1 MAQRRAPRLA
11 PRLIAALTDV
21 RIPDPARRINAYPSE
36 LSGGMCQRVMLA
48 IALAGDPSL
57 LIADEPT
64 TGLDV
69 TTQSAILAL
78 LLERVRARRMA
89 AMLITHDLEL
99 ARAYAERI
107 VVMHAGQIVEDA
119 PAATLFANPRH
130 PYSALLIAA
139 TPARAHS
146 VDGLSR
152 HSRPDARSRREH
164 ARLPLRRPLRTRRAA
179 LPNRISAAPGRS
191 RGPRFPLLAT
201 AMSRLLEVTGLRKLF
216 PAGHGAKLHAVD
228 DVDFD
233 LAEGESL
240 GVIGESGSGKSTIAR
255 LIARLADP
263 TAGRI
268 RFEGR
273 DIGAIPSRK
282 FAGDVARKSIQLVF
296 QSAGDSLNPAYSAAR
311 NIAVGLGSIR
321 LDREAQRWASEL
333 AGEVGL
339 APELLDRRPHQLSGG
354 QQARVG
360 IARALACEPRLLLLD
375 EPTAPLDVSVQATVL
390 KLIDGIR
397 RKRRL
402 SLVFVSHDLDV
413 VRLMCDRVMVLYLG
427 RVAEIGPVGEVLSA
441 PRHPYTRALIASA
454 PGSATPAQLPG
465 EATSPIDPAP
475 NACLFASR
483 CRNAAP
489 ECVLRRPQLVDVGL
503 NHQAACLRL

>member
-1 MAQRRAPRLA
+1 
-11 PRLIAALTDV
+11 
-21 RIPDPARRINAYPSE
+21 
-36 LSGGMCQRVMLA
+36 
-48 IALAGDPSL
+48 
-57 LIADEPT
+57 
-64 TGLDV
+64 
-69 TTQSAILAL
+69 
-78 LLERVRARRMA
+78 
-89 AMLITHDLEL
+89 
-99 ARAYAERI
+99 
-107 VVMHAGQIVEDA
+107 
-119 PAATLFANPRH
+119 
-130 PYSALLIAA
+130 
-139 TPARAHS
+139 
-146 VDGLSR
+146 
-152 HSRPDARSRREH
+152 
-164 ARLPLRRPLRTRRAA
+164 
-179 LPNRISAAPGRS
+179 
-191 RGPRFPLLAT
+191 
-201 AMSRLLEVTGLRKLF
+201 MSRLLEVTGLRKLF
-216 PAGHGAKLHAVD
+216 PVGHGAKLHAVD

-263 TAGRI
+263 TTGRI

-282 FAGDVARKSIQLVF
+282 FAGDVTRKSIQLVF

-321 LDREAQRWASEL
+321 LDHEAQQWASEL

-465 EATSPIDPAP
+465 EAASPIDPAP
-475 NACLFASR
+475 NECLFASR

-489 ECVLRRPQLVDVGL
+489 ECVSRRPQLVDVGP

>member
-1 MAQRRAPRLA
+1 
-11 PRLIAALTDV
+11 
-21 RIPDPARRINAYPSE
+21 
-36 LSGGMCQRVMLA
+36 
-48 IALAGDPSL
+48 
-57 LIADEPT
+57 
-64 TGLDV
+64 
-69 TTQSAILAL
+69 
-78 LLERVRARRMA
+78 
-89 AMLITHDLEL
+89 
-99 ARAYAERI
+99 
-107 VVMHAGQIVEDA
+107 
-119 PAATLFANPRH
+119 
-130 PYSALLIAA
+130 
-139 TPARAHS
+139 
-146 VDGLSR
+146 
-152 HSRPDARSRREH
+152 
-164 ARLPLRRPLRTRRAA
+164 
-179 LPNRISAAPGRS
+179 
-191 RGPRFPLLAT
+191 
-201 AMSRLLEVTGLRKLF
+201 MSSLLEVTGLRKLF
-216 PAGHGAKLHAVD
+216 PAGHGGKLHAVD
-228 DVDFD
+228 EVDFD
-233 LAEGESL
+233 LAGGESL

-311 NIAVGLGSIR
+311 NIVVGFGSIR
-321 LDREAQRWASEL
+321 LNSESREWAASL

-360 IARALACEPRLLLLD
+360 IARALACEPRLLILD

-475 NACLFASR
+475 NACLFANR
-483 CRNAAP
+483 CTNAVP
-489 ECVLRRPQLVDVGL
+489 ECALRRPQLVDVGSS
-503 NHQAACLRL
+503 HRAACLRL